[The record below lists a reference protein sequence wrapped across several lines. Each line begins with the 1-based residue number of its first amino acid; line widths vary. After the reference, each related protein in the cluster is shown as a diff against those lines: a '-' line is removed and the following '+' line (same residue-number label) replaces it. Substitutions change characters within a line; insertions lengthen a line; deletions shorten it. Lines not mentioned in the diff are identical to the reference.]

1 MTHRIGVDLGGTKT
15 SIAVLDTENR
25 MVFSKR
31 AATPS
36 SEYRK
41 IVSTIAALFK
51 EAGDHVPD
59 APVEKI
65 GVGIPG
71 APEHDDQI
79 VKNANTQVLIGKPL
93 KRDLEEALGVQ
104 VAIANDASC
113 FAISEAADGAAKDG
127 RVVFGVILG
136 TGVGGGIV
144 VDGKPWLGGNR
155 LAGEWGHNPFPYFG
169 APPGN
174 RKCYC
179 GKIDC
184 IERILSGPALA
195 ETYFEVAGEHLMAME
210 IADAAEAGSR
220 TAGQVIRDYAENL
233 AKALSTVINILDPD
247 VIVLGGGLSNID
259 SLYELTPQFWGK
271 YVFNASARPA
281 AVSTRLLRNKW
292 GDDSGVRGAA
302 WLT

>member
-15 SIAVLDTENR
+15 SIVVLDAANR
-25 MVFSKR
+25 VVFSKR
-31 AATPS
+31 APTPPS
-36 SEYRK
+36 DYRK
-41 IVSTIAALFK
+41 IISTIAALFK
-51 EAGDHVPD
+51 EAGDHVPG
-59 APVEKI
+59 APVNKV

-71 APEHDDQI
+71 ALEHDDEI

-93 KRDLEEALGVQ
+93 KSDLEEALGVQ

-113 FAISEAADGAAKDG
+113 FAISEAADGAAKEH

-169 APPGN
+169 ASPGN

-195 ETYFEVAGEHLMAME
+195 ETYFETTGEQLSAEE
-210 IADAAEAGSR
+210 IAEAA
-220 TAGQVIRDYAENL
+220 TAGAQAARQILQEYAENL

-247 VIVLGGGLSNID
+247 AIVLGGGLSNID
-259 SLYELTPQFWGK
+259 LLYGLTPQFWGK